1 MSKLNMWVLV
11 SNEIITEYQSYLSD
25 PENYDGNLTDAVIE
39 ALSVNH
45 DGMTVTQMF
54 NSVTKNGKTYSMFSI
69 YPDADRVTPEAVAAM
84 QTALGDNFEILGVWT
99 MTGMQFGTSIDEED
113 ALVGTPTYPIPA
125 DAYLCMPDVVTYDE
139 DGNEVSRIP
148 ATSNADLRDINFLAG
163 HETPRQF

>member
-1 MSKLNMWVLV
+1 MNKLNMWVLV
-11 SNEIITEYQSYLSD
+11 ANDLISEYKAYLSD

-45 DGMTVTQMF
+45 DGMTVSQLF
-54 NSVTKNGKTYSMFSI
+54 NQVQKNGKAYSLFSI
-69 YPDADRVTPEAVAAM
+69 YPDADRVTPEAVTAM

-113 ALVGTPTYPIPA
+113 TLVGTPTYPIPA
-125 DAYLCMPDVVTYDE
+125 DAYLVMPDIVQHDM

-148 ATSNADLRDINFLAG
+148 ATSNADLRDLNLLSGQA
-163 HETPRQF
+163 PRQFY